1 MSLLIEVLEWM
12 DPTGSELV
20 YRIPQEGSADI
31 KVGAQ
36 LIVRDSQQAI
46 FFKDGKAAD
55 RFSVG
60 RHTLTSWNIPLL
72 TKILS
77 FPFGFTSPFRA
88 EVYFFNL
95 KTFIDMKWGTKH
107 PVAFKDS
114 ELGLVR
120 LRAHG
125 AYSMRLADPVQF
137 LNTVVGRQSLYT
149 RENIDDFLRDVIIAR
164 MNDMLGERL
173 DSIFNL
179 PAKYTELAEDFK
191 GIVRGEFTKYGLE
204 LVDFYISSITPPDEV
219 AKMIDERSGMEA
231 VGNLD
236 KYLKYQMAK
245 GLGNSGAG
253 SEAGSAMAMM
263 AGVGMMMP
271 NMMKQLAKTEEEE
284 TIDMKSKDSGS
295 KS

>member
-1 MSLLIEVLEWM
+1 MSLLLEIIEWV

-20 YRIPQEGSADI
+20 YRLPQEGSADFKI
-31 KVGAQ
+31 GAQ

-46 FFKDGKAAD
+46 FFKDGKSAD
-55 RFSVG
+55 RFSSG
-60 RHTLTSWNIPLL
+60 RHTLTSWNIPIL
-72 TKILS
+72 TRLLS

-107 PVAFKDS
+107 PVVFKDK

-137 LNTVVGRQSLYT
+137 LNTVVGRQALYT
-149 RENIDDFLRDVIIAR
+149 KELIDDFLRDVIIAR
-164 MNDMLGERL
+164 MNDFLGERL
-173 DSIFNL
+173 SSLLDL
-179 PAKYTELAEDFK
+179 PAQYTELAEDFK

-204 LVDFYISSITPPDEV
+204 LVDFYIASITPPDEV

-231 VGNLD
+231 VGD
-236 KYLKYQMAK
+236 IDRFMKYQMAK
-245 GLGNSGAG
+245 GLGKSGTAG
-253 SEAGSAMAMM
+253 ELGSAMGMM
-263 AGVGMMMP
+263 TGVGMMMP
-271 NMMKQLAKTEEEE
+271 QMMKDAAQSEQKSSPKKTNKK
-284 TIDMKSKDSGS
+284 DNSK
-295 KS
+295 

>member
-1 MSLLIEVLEWM
+1 MSLLLEIIEWV

-20 YRIPQEGSADI
+20 YRLPQEGSADFKI
-31 KVGAQ
+31 GAQ

-46 FFKDGKAAD
+46 FFKDGKSAD
-55 RFSVG
+55 RFSSG
-60 RHTLTSWNIPLL
+60 RHTLTSWNIPIL
-72 TKILS
+72 TRVLS

-107 PVAFKDS
+107 PVVFKDK

-137 LNTVVGRQSLYT
+137 LNTVVDRQALYT
-149 RENIDDFLRDVIIAR
+149 KELIDDFLREVIIAR
-164 MNDMLGERL
+164 MNDFLGERL
-173 DSIFNL
+173 SSLLDL
-179 PAKYTELAEDFK
+179 PAQYTELAEDFK

-204 LVDFYISSITPPDEV
+204 LVDFYIASITPPDEV

-231 VGNLD
+231 VGD
-236 KYLKYQMAK
+236 IDRFMKYQMAK
-245 GLGNSGAG
+245 GLGNSGTAG
-253 SEAGSAMAMM
+253 QLGSAMGMM
-263 AGVGMMMP
+263 TGVGMMMP
-271 NMMKQLAKTEEEE
+271 QMMKDAVQSDEKTTKTTNKKKE
-284 TIDMKSKDSGS
+284 DSK
-295 KS
+295 